1 MPYVPV
7 AQLKDYVGKELGRSE
22 WLTIDQARINLFA
35 EATGDHQF
43 IHVDPVK
50 AAKTPFG
57 STIAHGF
64 LSLSL
69 MPKLM
74 EDILIMP
81 EGLKMAVNYGLD
93 SVRFIQPVKVDSKV
107 RLNVTLTDVN
117 GSQLSFSRSRVW
129 LPVSPVA
136 QAPVFSRVTIPIPQ
150 GDATFSYAQ
159 VASWSMTV
167 TNRLQPQ
174 PRLGWVVCYLDHLM
188 AVPPSIQAAP
198 VTRGYVY
205 TLQGLVGTVL
215 DVDDRRAGRGDRDSD
230 VLHAGSSRIRPSSWA
245 RLNRDRPP
253 PSANSASYSWA

>member
-50 AAKTPFG
+50 AAQTPFG

-69 MPKLM
+69 MPKLL

-93 SVRFIQPVKVDSKV
+93 SVRFIQPVKVNSKV
-107 RLNVTLTDVN
+107 RLNVTLTDVTEKKP
-117 GSQLSFSRSRVW
+117 GQW
-129 LPVSPVA
+129 L
-136 QAPVFSRVTIPIPQ
+136 FK
-150 GDATFSYAQ
+150 ATATQ
-159 VASWSMTV
+159 I
-167 TNRLQPQ
+167 
-174 PRLGWVVCYLDHLM
+174 G
-188 AVPPSIQAAP
+188 
-198 VTRGYVY
+198 
-205 TLQGLVGTVL
+205 
-215 DVDDRRAGRGDRDSD
+215 RAH
-230 VLHAGSSRIRPSSWA
+230 V
-245 RLNRDRPP
+245 
-253 PSANSASYSWA
+253 